1 MNKYFF
7 KKEKRLHLCGVC
19 SQNCMVARECIL
31 LAILGSKSVGFGLLC
46 TSFGKQSV
54 TTRNHHQQTYAFV
67 SLCSRYIQLIKGD
80 MLHYCN
86 GLIRALDKKHTLIV
100 LSVHRVLLRDETTH
114 IIFYKQVAL
123 STGNNIFEKIIFL
136 IKKNFF

>member
-1 MNKYFF
+1 M
-7 KKEKRLHLCGVC
+7 
-19 SQNCMVARECIL
+19 
-31 LAILGSKSVGFGLLC
+31 GFGLLC

-67 SLCSRYIQLIKGD
+67 SLCSRYIQLIRD

-100 LSVHRVLLRDETTH
+100 LSAHRVLLREETTH

-123 STGNNIFEKIIFL
+123 STENNIFKKIIFL
-136 IKKNFF
+136 IKKIFLKLLYILDEKNHNGHS